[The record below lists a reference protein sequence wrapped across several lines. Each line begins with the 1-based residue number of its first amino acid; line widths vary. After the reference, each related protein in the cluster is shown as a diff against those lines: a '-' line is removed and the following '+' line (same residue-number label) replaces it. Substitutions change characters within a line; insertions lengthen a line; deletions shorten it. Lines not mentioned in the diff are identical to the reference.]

1 MRCYII
7 NVIAASFIPTHSHP
21 LLTTMTD
28 SNSKPPSS
36 VEESIAN
43 MSAQIEK
50 LATAFAG
57 I

>member
-21 LLTTMTD
+21 LLTTMTG

>member
-1 MRCYII
+1 
-7 NVIAASFIPTHSHP
+7 
-21 LLTTMTD
+21 MTG

-50 LATAFAG
+50 LAAAFTV